1 MTCSTDAPGRQRL
14 SSALDEALTLL
25 RTRNPIFNE
34 VKDIDISVAELS
46 ALIQVIFV
54 DLVLAGD
61 NAIVVG
67 MVAAGLPV
75 ADRRR
80 VILVGIAAATIMR
93 VLFAVATVQLMQI
106 VGLVLAG
113 GLLLLWVSWK
123 LWREIE
129 DRRKAAA
136 GARALAEAESALGFD
151 EESESSLESAADEPP
166 RKNLR
171 QAVVHIVIADLSMS
185 LDNVLAVAG
194 IAREHTWILITG
206 LVFSVAFMGLAAVYI
221 ARLLERHHWIA
232 YIGLAVIF
240 YVAVEM
246 VAAGAQD
253 VVRVSLAP

>member
-1 MTCSTDAPGRQRL
+1 
-14 SSALDEALTLL
+14 
-25 RTRNPIFNE
+25 
-34 VKDIDISVAELS
+34 VIDISVAELS
-46 ALIQVIFV
+46 ALFQVIFV

-67 MVAAGLPV
+67 MVAAGLPA

-80 VILVGIAAATIMR
+80 VIIIGIVAATVMR
-93 VLFAVATVQLMQI
+93 ILFAVVTVQLMKI

-129 DRRKAAA
+129 DRRKQMAAA
-136 GARALAEAESALGFD
+136 KLVAQATFGDG
-151 EESESSLESAADEPP
+151 ADEGVAGSPESDTVEEP
-166 RKNLR
+166 RKSTR
-171 QAVVHIVIADLSMS
+171 QAIVQIVIADLSMS

-194 IAREHTWILITG
+194 IAREHTWILVTG
-206 LVFSVAFMGLAAVYI
+206 LVFSVAFMGLAASYI

-232 YIGLAVIF
+232 YFGLAVIF

-246 VAAGAQD
+246 IAGGAQ
-253 VVRVSLAP
+253 SLNII